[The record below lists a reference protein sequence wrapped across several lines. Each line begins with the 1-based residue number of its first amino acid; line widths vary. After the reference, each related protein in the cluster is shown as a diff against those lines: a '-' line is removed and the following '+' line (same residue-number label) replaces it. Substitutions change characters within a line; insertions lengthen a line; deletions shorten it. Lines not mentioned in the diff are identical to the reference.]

1 MQEKIALNPG
11 TRITGKEEY
20 TIVSVLGRGGYGITY
35 LAQSTIYVG
44 NIPHK
49 VNFAIKEFYM
59 SSCCTRRSDG
69 SVVMIPG
76 AEQDME
82 SCKKDFRIE
91 AEHLM
96 AMNKYQGIVPVNEII
111 EANDTIYYVM
121 QHLGNQ
127 TLLQFIN
134 ERGGKLDEDLAIRL
148 VQSIGHAIEAL
159 HREKMTHLDIKP
171 ENVMMVQEETQI
183 RPVLIDFGLSRH
195 YNFMGKVTKKVSAF
209 GVSDGYSPMEQYAGI
224 EEFAPTA
231 DVYALAATL
240 FRMLTGHVPARATQ
254 VSSDYLKRELEG
266 LTSPQRIYAIIQ
278 AMRKSADHRTPTVAE
293 FLAGLNYSKQGG
305 ATGSSGSQDTYSV
318 GVGGTETVIIGQGG
332 NGKTGTPF
340 DTRKLLYALGV
351 AALVALVVFVVGQI
365 MGMKSETET
374 VKPPVAG
381 VVPENQPVDS
391 PPPHPDTVRIAK
403 PIEVPESKPQQTQTT
418 ATEGSTQTRREVTTV
433 DPPKPQ
439 QTSGTVDLGYGT
451 WVGAVK
457 NGKPNGK
464 GTLTYTSDHRVDS
477 RDETETM
484 AAAGDKAEGMM
495 YGGHWSSVTLY
506 SASGS
511 VKASLIPGDI

>member
-96 AMNKYQGIVPVNEII
+96 AMNKYQGIVPVNEIF
-111 EANDTIYYVM
+111 EANGTIYYVM

-134 ERGGKLDEDLAIRL
+134 ERGGKLKEDLAIEL
-148 VQSIGHAIEAL
+148 VRSIGHAIEAL

-195 YNFMGKVTKKVSAF
+195 YNFMGKVTKNVSAL
-209 GVSDGYSPMEQYAGI
+209 GVSDGYSPVEQYAGI
-224 EEFAPTA
+224 EEFSPTA

-254 VSSDYLKRELEG
+254 VNSDYLKRELEG
-266 LTSPQRIYAIIQ
+266 LTTPQRIYAITQ
-278 AMRKSADHRTPTVAE
+278 AMRKSADHRTPSVAE
-293 FLAGLNYSKQGG
+293 FLDGLNSTKPGG
-305 ATGSSGSQDTYSV
+305 STGPV
-318 GVGGTETVIIGQGG
+318 APPVGGTKTEVLGG
-332 NGKTGTPF
+332 NGKAGTPF

-351 AALVALVVFVVGQI
+351 AALVALVGFVVGQVA
-365 MGMKSETET
+365 GMKPETET
-374 VKPPVAG
+374 EKPPVAE
-381 VVPENQPVDS
+381 VVPENQPIDN
-391 PPPHPDTVRIAK
+391 PNPHPDTVRIAK
-403 PIEVPESKPQQTQTT
+403 PTEVPESKPQQTQTT